1 MRLFC
6 RNDST
11 SFVRSDTFEIVRLTL
26 LALAFGKRGTVE
38 IRRTRHPNGRPILY
52 NPSFIPQNSK
62 TTSFMPFPPLISRVG
77 LLACAALLS
86 AGAEAAE
93 PSAPPPQKTA
103 AQPQKTEAPLSFDE
117 ARTRLHG
124 TADRLRIGDAQI
136 AHDQN
141 KEEAARAMDG
151 PQIDLSAMQVWGSK
165 TVEMSFDNPLAG
177 TSLPIPLPGSFDI
190 GMKEDIGGPRASLN
204 MVWPLYTGGMIT
216 AKQEALRHKVTQSR
230 AERDATEQ
238 TLDTELAAKYWGV
251 QLARS
256 VEALRSQMLE
266 DEEESLA
273 RAKRFEERGVI
284 APIERMTVE
293 VSRDTAKRELIVAQ
307 TNRRV
312 AETELG
318 HLLKTDAIPELR
330 TPLFVI
336 DGDLGTLTDWTEK
349 ALRLN
354 PQLTGVRAQRNQA
367 LEGVK
372 AAEGAFHPKLFA
384 YGQKNLIKHYL
395 TLPEP
400 DWIAGIGVTF
410 TLWSQSDRRA
420 SLRAAEALVTKADAA
435 HSEVENALKNAV
447 EVAYLRV
454 TEARHEYRL
463 TESTV
468 ALARE
473 NLRLREKSF
482 AEGLSTAL
490 DLNTARSQLTGAEI
504 ARRGAAYKF
513 VVSWAMLH
521 AASGDMPGF
530 LASLSRSDL
539 VVTP

>member
-1 MRLFC
+1 
-6 RNDST
+6 
-11 SFVRSDTFEIVRLTL
+11 
-26 LALAFGKRGTVE
+26 
-38 IRRTRHPNGRPILY
+38 
-52 NPSFIPQNSK
+52 
-62 TTSFMPFPPLISRVG
+62 MPFSPLISRVG
-77 LLACAALLS
+77 LFACAALLS
-86 AGAEAAE
+86 AGAAAAE
-93 PSAPPPQKTA
+93 PPVPPPQKA
-103 AQPQKTEAPLSFDE
+103 AAEPQKTEAPLSFDD

-165 TVEMSFDNPLAG
+165 TVEMSFDNPLSG
-177 TSLPIPLPGSFDI
+177 LPLPPQFNIPGSFDI

-266 DEEESLA
+266 DEEESLR
-273 RAKRFEERGVI
+273 RAKRFEAKGVI
-284 APIERMTVE
+284 ARIERMTVE

-318 HLLKTDAIPELR
+318 HLLKADAIPELG

-336 DGDLGTLTDWTEK
+336 DGDLGTLSEWTEK

-354 PQLTGVRAQRNQA
+354 PQLMGIRAQRNQA
-367 LEGVK
+367 AEGVK

-384 YGQKNLIKHYL
+384 FGQKNLIKHYL

-410 TLWSQSDRRA
+410 TLWSQSDRHA

-435 HSEVENALKNAV
+435 HSEVENALRNAV
-447 EVAYLRV
+447 EVAFLRV

-521 AASGDMPGF
+521 AVSGDMPGF

-539 VVTP
+539 VATP

>member
-1 MRLFC
+1 
-6 RNDST
+6 
-11 SFVRSDTFEIVRLTL
+11 
-26 LALAFGKRGTVE
+26 
-38 IRRTRHPNGRPILY
+38 
-52 NPSFIPQNSK
+52 
-62 TTSFMPFPPLISRVG
+62 MPFSPLISRVG

-86 AGAEAAE
+86 AGAAAAE
-93 PSAPPPQKTA
+93 PSVPPPQKA
-103 AQPQKTEAPLSFDE
+103 AAEPQKTEAPLSFDE

-151 PQIDLSAMQVWGSK
+151 PQVDLSAMQVWGSK
-165 TVEMSFDNPLAG
+165 TVEMSFDNPLSG
-177 TSLPIPLPGSFDI
+177 LPIASQLHLPGSFDI

-256 VEALRSQMLE
+256 VEALRSQMLK

-273 RAKRFEERGVI
+273 RAKRFEEKGII

-318 HLLKTDAIPELR
+318 HLLKTDAIPDLR

-372 AAEGAFHPKLFA
+372 AALSMTIPTGTGVHRRMVYIEVKDGYDFDKVAAAIKADPYFVHDETHVIKVDDVNALIDMGHGVNLTRKGVSGQTHNQLFEFDMKINNPA
-384 YGQKNLIKHYL
+384 L
-395 TLPEP
+395 T
-400 DWIAGIGVTF
+400 AQVMVCAA
-410 TLWSQSDRRA
+410 RA
-420 SLRAAEALVTKADAA
+420 SFRQKSGCYTLIEIPVIDLLPGDRDSWISRLV
-435 HSEVENALKNAV
+435 
-447 EVAYLRV
+447 
-454 TEARHEYRL
+454 
-463 TESTV
+463 
-468 ALARE
+468 
-473 NLRLREKSF
+473 
-482 AEGLSTAL
+482 
-490 DLNTARSQLTGAEI
+490 
-504 ARRGAAYKF
+504 
-513 VVSWAMLH
+513 
-521 AASGDMPGF
+521 
-530 LASLSRSDL
+530 
-539 VVTP
+539 

>member
-1 MRLFC
+1 
-6 RNDST
+6 
-11 SFVRSDTFEIVRLTL
+11 
-26 LALAFGKRGTVE
+26 
-38 IRRTRHPNGRPILY
+38 
-52 NPSFIPQNSK
+52 
-62 TTSFMPFPPLISRVG
+62 MPFFPLISRVG

-165 TVEMSFDNPLAG
+165 TVEMSFDNPLSG
-177 TSLPIPLPGSFDI
+177 LPIASQLHLPGSFDI

-266 DEEESLA
+266 DEEESLR
-273 RAKRFEERGVI
+273 RAKRFEAKGVI

-318 HLLKTDAIPELR
+318 HLLKADAIPELG

-336 DGDLGTLTDWTEK
+336 DGDLGTLSEWTEK

-354 PQLTGVRAQRNQA
+354 PQLTGIRAQRNQA
-367 LEGVK
+367 AEGVK

-384 YGQKNLIKHYL
+384 FGQKNLIKHYL

-435 HSEVENALKNAV
+435 HSEVENALRNAV
-447 EVAYLRV
+447 EVAFLRV

-539 VVTP
+539 VSTP

>member
-1 MRLFC
+1 
-6 RNDST
+6 
-11 SFVRSDTFEIVRLTL
+11 
-26 LALAFGKRGTVE
+26 
-38 IRRTRHPNGRPILY
+38 
-52 NPSFIPQNSK
+52 
-62 TTSFMPFPPLISRVG
+62 MPFPPLISRVG

-86 AGAEAAE
+86 AGATAAE
-93 PSAPPPQKTA
+93 PSAPPPLKTA
-103 AQPQKTEAPLSFDE
+103 AEPQKTEAPLSFDE

-151 PQIDLSAMQVWGSK
+151 PQIDLSATQVWGSK
-165 TVEMSFDNPLAG
+165 TVEMGFDNPITIPPQLAG
-177 TSLPIPLPGSFDI
+177 YGVSLPDRFDI

-266 DEEESLA
+266 DEEESLR
-273 RAKRFEERGVI
+273 RAKRFEAKGVI

-318 HLLKTDAIPELR
+318 HLLKADAIPELG

-336 DGDLGTLTDWTEK
+336 DGDLGTLSEWTEK

-384 YGQKNLIKHYL
+384 FGQKNLIKHYL

-435 HSEVENALKNAV
+435 HSEVENALRNAV
-447 EVAYLRV
+447 EVAFLRV

-539 VVTP
+539 VSTP

>member
-1 MRLFC
+1 
-6 RNDST
+6 
-11 SFVRSDTFEIVRLTL
+11 
-26 LALAFGKRGTVE
+26 
-38 IRRTRHPNGRPILY
+38 
-52 NPSFIPQNSK
+52 
-62 TTSFMPFPPLISRVG
+62 MPFSPLISRVG
-77 LLACAALLS
+77 LLACAAFLS
-86 AGAEAAE
+86 AGATAAE
-93 PSAPPPQKTA
+93 PSAPPPLKA
-103 AQPQKTEAPLSFDE
+103 AAEPQKTEAPLSFDD

-165 TVEMSFDNPLAG
+165 TVEMGFDNPIAMPG
-177 TSLPIPLPGSFDI
+177 LPGRFDI

>member
-1 MRLFC
+1 
-6 RNDST
+6 
-11 SFVRSDTFEIVRLTL
+11 
-26 LALAFGKRGTVE
+26 
-38 IRRTRHPNGRPILY
+38 
-52 NPSFIPQNSK
+52 
-62 TTSFMPFPPLISRVG
+62 MPFFPLISRVG

-151 PQIDLSAMQVWGSK
+151 PQVDLSAMQVWGSK
-165 TVEMSFDNPLAG
+165 TVEMSFDNPLSG
-177 TSLPIPLPGSFDI
+177 RLPPQLNIPGSFDI

-256 VEALRSQMLE
+256 VESLRSQMLE

-273 RAKRFEERGVI
+273 RARRFEERGVI

-293 VSRDTAKRELIVAQ
+293 VSRDTAKRELVVAQ

-318 HLLKTDAIPELR
+318 HLLKTDEIPELR

>member
-1 MRLFC
+1 
-6 RNDST
+6 
-11 SFVRSDTFEIVRLTL
+11 
-26 LALAFGKRGTVE
+26 
-38 IRRTRHPNGRPILY
+38 
-52 NPSFIPQNSK
+52 
-62 TTSFMPFPPLISRVG
+62 MPFFPLISQVG

-86 AGAEAAE
+86 ASAAAAE
-93 PSAPPPQKTA
+93 PSAPAAQKTA
-103 AQPQKTEAPLSFDE
+103 AQPHKTEAPLSFDD

-124 TADRLRIGDAQI
+124 TSDRLRIGDAQI

-151 PQIDLSAMQVWGSK
+151 PQVDLSAMQVWGSK
-165 TVEMSFDNPLAG
+165 TVEMSFDNPLSG
-177 TSLPIPLPGSFDI
+177 LPIQLPISGSFDI

-266 DEEESLA
+266 DEEESLR
-273 RAKRFEERGVI
+273 RAKRFEAKGVI

-336 DGDLGTLTDWTEK
+336 DGDLGTLSEWTEK

-354 PQLTGVRAQRNQA
+354 PQLTGIRAQRNQA
-367 LEGVK
+367 AEGVK

-384 YGQKNLIKHYL
+384 FGQKNLIKHYL

-420 SLRAAEALVTKADAA
+420 SLRAA
-435 HSEVENALKNAV
+435 
-447 EVAYLRV
+447 
-454 TEARHEYRL
+454 EARHEYRL

-539 VVTP
+539 VSTP

>member
-1 MRLFC
+1 
-6 RNDST
+6 
-11 SFVRSDTFEIVRLTL
+11 
-26 LALAFGKRGTVE
+26 
-38 IRRTRHPNGRPILY
+38 
-52 NPSFIPQNSK
+52 
-62 TTSFMPFPPLISRVG
+62 MPFFPLISQVG

-86 AGAEAAE
+86 AGAAAAE
-93 PSAPPPQKTA
+93 PSAPTAQKTA
-103 AQPQKTEAPLSFDE
+103 AQPQKTEAPLSFDD
-117 ARTRLHG
+117 ARTLLHG
-124 TADRLRIGDAQI
+124 TSDRLRIGDAQI

-141 KEEAARAMDG
+141 KEQAARSMDD
-151 PQIDLSAMQVWGSK
+151 PQVDLSAMQVWGSK
-165 TVEMSFDNPLAG
+165 TVEMGFDNPISIQG
-177 TSLPIPLPGSFDI
+177 LPDRFDI

-266 DEEESLA
+266 DEEESLR
-273 RAKRFEERGVI
+273 RAKRFEAKGVI

-318 HLLKTDAIPELR
+318 HLLKADAIPELG

-336 DGDLGTLTDWTEK
+336 DGDLGTLSEWTEK

-354 PQLTGVRAQRNQA
+354 PQLMGIRAQRNQA
-367 LEGVK
+367 AEGVK

-384 YGQKNLIKHYL
+384 FGQKNLIKHYL

-435 HSEVENALKNAV
+435 HSEVENALRNAV
-447 EVAYLRV
+447 EVAFLRV

-539 VVTP
+539 VSTP

>member
-1 MRLFC
+1 
-6 RNDST
+6 
-11 SFVRSDTFEIVRLTL
+11 
-26 LALAFGKRGTVE
+26 
-38 IRRTRHPNGRPILY
+38 
-52 NPSFIPQNSK
+52 
-62 TTSFMPFPPLISRVG
+62 MPFFPLISRAG
-77 LLACAALLS
+77 LLACAALLC

-93 PSAPPPQKTA
+93 PPVPPPQKTA
-103 AQPQKTEAPLSFDE
+103 AEPQKTEAPLSFDE

-151 PQIDLSAMQVWGSK
+151 PQIDLSAMQVWGTK
-165 TVEMSFDNPLAG
+165 TVEMSFDNPLP
-177 TSLPIPLPGSFDI
+177 SLPPPINLPGRFDI

-372 AAEGAFHPKLFA
+372 AAEGAFHPKLFV

-435 HSEVENALKNAV
+435 HSEVENVLKNAV

>member
-1 MRLFC
+1 
-6 RNDST
+6 
-11 SFVRSDTFEIVRLTL
+11 
-26 LALAFGKRGTVE
+26 
-38 IRRTRHPNGRPILY
+38 
-52 NPSFIPQNSK
+52 
-62 TTSFMPFPPLISRVG
+62 MPFPPLISRVG

-86 AGAEAAE
+86 AGAQAAE
-93 PSAPPPQKTA
+93 PSAPPPQKA
-103 AQPQKTEAPLSFDE
+103 AADPQKTEAPLSFDE

-165 TVEMSFDNPLAG
+165 TVEMSFDNPLP
-177 TSLPIPLPGSFDI
+177 SLPPPINLPGRFDI

-256 VEALRSQMLE
+256 VESLRSQMLE

-273 RAKRFEERGVI
+273 RAKRFEEKGVI

-293 VSRDTAKRELIVAQ
+293 VSRDTAKRELVVAQ

-521 AASGDMPGF
+521 AATGDMPGF
-530 LASLSRSDL
+530 LATLSRSDL

>member
-1 MRLFC
+1 
-6 RNDST
+6 
-11 SFVRSDTFEIVRLTL
+11 
-26 LALAFGKRGTVE
+26 
-38 IRRTRHPNGRPILY
+38 
-52 NPSFIPQNSK
+52 
-62 TTSFMPFPPLISRVG
+62 MPFFPLISQVG

-86 AGAEAAE
+86 AGAAAAE
-93 PSAPPPQKTA
+93 PSAPAAQKTA
-103 AQPQKTEAPLSFDE
+103 AQPQKTEAPLSFDD

-124 TADRLRIGDAQI
+124 TSDRLRIGDAQI

-165 TVEMSFDNPLAG
+165 TVEMSFDNPLSG
-177 TSLPIPLPGSFDI
+177 LPLPPQFNIPGSFDI

-266 DEEESLA
+266 DEEESLR
-273 RAKRFEERGVI
+273 RAKRFEAKGVI

-318 HLLKTDAIPELR
+318 HLLKADAIPELG

-336 DGDLGTLTDWTEK
+336 DGDLGTLSEWTE
-349 ALRLN
+349 R
-354 PQLTGVRAQRNQA
+354 R
-367 LEGVK
+367 
-372 AAEGAFHPKLFA
+372 FA
-384 YGQKNLIKHYL
+384 
-395 TLPEP
+395 
-400 DWIAGIGVTF
+400 
-410 TLWSQSDRRA
+410 
-420 SLRAAEALVTKADAA
+420 
-435 HSEVENALKNAV
+435 
-447 EVAYLRV
+447 
-454 TEARHEYRL
+454 
-463 TESTV
+463 ST
-468 ALARE
+468 
-473 NLRLREKSF
+473 
-482 AEGLSTAL
+482 
-490 DLNTARSQLTGAEI
+490 RS
-504 ARRGAAYKF
+504 
-513 VVSWAMLH
+513 
-521 AASGDMPGF
+521 
-530 LASLSRSDL
+530 
-539 VVTP
+539 